1 MAKKD
6 PVSLCIGD
14 LEKRSGGTFLL
25 MEHLDGSPSPSTDWL
40 LLRKH
45 MLLSRPVAK
54 LAFQVRRQLQ
64 LDNADSFIMW
74 HNTSTGDETW
84 DVMISLMPKIKK
96 DLKKMDWSSSLG
108 RLLGILLYAIGTE
121 AWIADN
127 EMWEEE
133 KKFTKWFSD
142 FSQGWREV
150 LKRSDEEL
158 GLTLEGG
165 REGGYRSTLVNMIG
179 RWQKETN
186 QLLDGIYNGKEN
198 HNFNVKVAILN
209 AEDEQ
214 DSSDG
219 SEDKSAASSSSN
231 AVSKASKRK
240 VKEDAKGKPKE
251 NNKRKAEEDDK
262 GKAKAKKIKVANAKA
277 ASAKKKTGR
286 FWSDQASSWS
296 K

>member
-6 PVSLCIGD
+6 PISLCIGD
-14 LEKRSGGTFLL
+14 LEKKSGGTLLL
-25 MEHLDGSPSPSTDWL
+25 MEHLDDFPSPSTEWL
-40 LLRKH
+40 LSRKH

-84 DVMISLMPKIKK
+84 DLMFSLMPKIKK
-96 DLKKMDWSSSLG
+96 DLKKMNWSSSLG
-108 RLLGILLYAIGTE
+108 RLLGILLYAIQTE

-127 EMWEEE
+127 EVWDDE

-142 FSQGWREV
+142 FSVAWREV

-158 GLTLEGG
+158 GLALEGG

-186 QLLDGIYNGKEN
+186 ELLDGIYNGKQN
-198 HNFNVKVAILN
+198 HNFNVKVDILD
-209 AEDEQ
+209 AEEDEQ
-214 DSSDG
+214 DSDG
-219 SEDKSAASSSSN
+219 IEDESAAPSSS
-231 AVSKASKRK
+231 VLKTSKRK
-240 VKEDAKGKPKE
+240 EKDDAKGKAKE
-251 NNKRKAEEDDK
+251 GNKRKAKEDAK
-262 GKAKAKKIKVANAKA
+262 GKAKAKKVKVADTKA
-277 ASAKKKTGR
+277 VSGKKKTGR
-286 FWSDQASSWS
+286 FWSDQASSES